1 MRILP
6 LILVPPVLLFGF
18 ALILM
23 WLPLPQ
29 PFPAPLSHGRNL
41 VVAVATGILGI
52 GYIVGLAAYLLSSV
66 RQAGRDLDPVFTSR
80 GLTSQSYQAF
90 GRQYRGHVQGRQVE
104 IDFMPAQGLQPALLN
119 IYVAANLEVRVAMGE
134 QRPLLDC
141 GDCPRVDVSELGL
154 GNLHVC
160 TEETAWT
167 RGLLAE
173 PTNRATVSRLM
184 RDQKRYGLREVYIQ
198 PERIWLRA
206 HPSSQATGG
215 QIGQWFEEMLA
226 LVEAAERGVLFLTN
240 SRRNQWET

>member
-1 MRILP
+1 MQKGRRILL

-52 GYIVGLAAYLLSSV
+52 GY
-66 RQAGRDLDPVFTSR
+66 
-80 GLTSQSYQAF
+80 
-90 GRQYRGHVQGRQVE
+90 
-104 IDFMPAQGLQPALLN
+104 
-119 IYVAANLEVRVAMGE
+119 
-134 QRPLLDC
+134 
-141 GDCPRVDVSELGL
+141 SELGL
-154 GNLHVC
+154 GNLQAF

-206 HPSSQATGG
+206 HPSSQVTGG
-215 QIGQWFEEMLA
+215 QIGQWFEE
-226 LVEAAERGVLFLTN
+226 G
-240 SRRNQWET
+240 NQWETSSHTKG